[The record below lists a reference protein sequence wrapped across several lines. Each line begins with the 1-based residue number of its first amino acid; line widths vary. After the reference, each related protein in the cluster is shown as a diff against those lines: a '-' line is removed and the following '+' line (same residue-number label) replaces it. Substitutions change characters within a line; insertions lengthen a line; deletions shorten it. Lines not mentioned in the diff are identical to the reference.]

1 MSTST
6 GGTLA
11 LKLAAEYPEI
21 AGLILLSPNIEI
33 NDPNA
38 WLLNN
43 HWGLQ
48 IARLVKGRYNVV
60 ADTTPV
66 YAQYWNNRYRME
78 ATVQLE
84 ELLESTMKAST
95 FNKVTQP
102 TLLLYYFKDEDHQDE
117 VVKVSAMK
125 RMFNQLGTP
134 ADLKRQVPIPN
145 AGDHVL
151 GSYVKSKDIT
161 AVQTEC
167 EKFALEILKLK
178 EAQ

>member
-1 MSTST
+1 
-6 GGTLA
+6 
-11 LKLAAEYPEI
+11 
-21 AGLILLSPNIEI
+21 
-33 NDPNA
+33 
-38 WLLNN
+38 
-43 HWGLQ
+43 
-48 IARLVKGRYNVV
+48 
-60 ADTTPV
+60 
-66 YAQYWNNRYRME
+66 ME

-151 GSYVKSKDIT
+151 GSYVKSKDIAT
-161 AVQTEC
+161 VQTEC
-167 EKFALEILKLK
+167 EKFAAEILKMR